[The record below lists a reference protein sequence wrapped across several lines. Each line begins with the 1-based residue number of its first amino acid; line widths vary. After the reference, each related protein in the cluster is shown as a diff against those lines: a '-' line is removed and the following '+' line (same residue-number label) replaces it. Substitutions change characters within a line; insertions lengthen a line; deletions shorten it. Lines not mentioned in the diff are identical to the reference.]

1 MPVLGLMEPQVKM
14 AITAAPVELGERGMK
29 ISSSQAGQV
38 AVEVVA
44 QGQEGQAEMAAM
56 GAGQICVLSLMSLA
70 DSEVQVVPVEA
81 VQADEE
87 GICIGLAHLAA
98 VGTDQMGR
106 MG

>member
-1 MPVLGLMEPQVKM
+1 MPVQGLMEPQVHL
-14 AITAAPVELGERGMK
+14 ATTAAPVELGERGMK

-38 AVEVVA
+38 AVEAVA

-56 GAGQICVLSLMSLA
+56 GAGRICVLSPTSLV
-70 DSEVQVVPVEA
+70 DSGVQLELVEA

>member
-1 MPVLGLMEPQVKM
+1 
-14 AITAAPVELGERGMK
+14 VE
-29 ISSSQAGQV
+29 A
-38 AVEVVA
+38 VA

-56 GAGQICVLSLMSLA
+56 VVGQICVLSPTSLV

-87 GICIGLAHLAA
+87 GICIGLGHLAA
-98 VGTDQMGR
+98 VGTDQMER